1 MPAILQPPVLATV
14 PIRYN
19 ADVRAL
25 PIVVVFAAWCACAS
39 FAQEPDPRPSF
50 DSWLEGARKEALN
63 RGISEAT
70 VTKAFDGL
78 EPLPVVVERDRTQA
92 ETVLTVDEY
101 VRRRLTPRFVR
112 TANEQA
118 RAERAT
124 LKKVGD
130 RYGVQPRFLVAV
142 WGLES
147 NFGRFSG
154 VRPVVQALATLAWEG
169 RRGAFFT
176 DELMNALRI
185 VDRGDI
191 DLGLMKGSWA
201 GAMGQTQFMPSS
213 YLRHAEDFDGDGARD
228 IWRSTPD
235 VLASIA
241 NYLKAQGWKAAE
253 TWGREVR
260 LPAGRADAIVEK
272 VGLRTSG
279 CRAER
284 EMTVGQPLKAWQAL
298 GVRTAQGRALPQ
310 ADRDASLIR
319 AGKKA
324 YLVYGNY
331 EALLGYNCAHAYA
344 LAVSQLADRIRR

>member
-1 MPAILQPPVLATV
+1 M
-14 PIRYN
+14 RF
-19 ADVRAL
+19 VRAL
-25 PIVVVFAAWCACAS
+25 PIAIICAGLAMLAAS
-39 FAQEPDPRPSF
+39 PKAQEPELKPSF
-50 DSWLEGARKEALN
+50 DSWLARIRSEALAT
-63 RGISEAT
+63 GISEGTLSRAL
-70 VTKAFDGL
+70 DGL
-78 EPLPVVVERDRTQA
+78 EPLPVVVERDRSQA
-92 ETVLTVDEY
+92 EIVLSIDDY
-101 VRRRLTPRFVR
+101 VRRRLTPKFVKA
-112 TANEQA
+112 ANEHA
-118 RAERAT
+118 AAERVT
-124 LKKVGD
+124 LQRVSD
-130 RYGVQPRFLVAV
+130 RYGVQPRYLVAV
-142 WGLES
+142 WGMES

-176 DELMNALRI
+176 SELMDALRI

-191 DLGLMKGSWA
+191 DLAVMKGSWA

-213 YLRHAEDFDGDGARD
+213 YLKHAEDFDGNGDRD

-241 NYLKAQGWKAAE
+241 NYLKAYGWKAGE

-260 LPAGRADAIVEK
+260 LPAAKADSIVEK
-272 VGLRTSG
+272 VGLRTEG

-284 EMTVGQPLKAWQAL
+284 EMTVRRPLKQWQAL
-298 GVRTAQGRALPQ
+298 GVRALDGKALPS
-310 ADRDASLIR
+310 AERDASLLR
-319 AGKKA
+319 AGKRA

>member
-1 MPAILQPPVLATV
+1 VPVAWLSLALVLLAGGTV
-14 PIRYN
+14 
-19 ADVRAL
+19 
-25 PIVVVFAAWCACAS
+25 AWPHPLTN
-39 FAQEPDPRPSF
+39 QEPEPRPSF
-50 DSWLEGARKEALN
+50 ETWLEGARKEALT

-70 VTKAFDGL
+70 VTKALDGL

-92 ETVLTVDEY
+92 ETVLSVEEY
-101 VRRRLTPRFVR
+101 VRRRLTAKFVKA
-112 TANEQA
+112 ANERA
-118 RAERAT
+118 TAERAT
-124 LKKVGD
+124 LRKVGE

-169 RRGAFFT
+169 RRGPFFT
-176 DELMNALRI
+176 DELIDALRI

-191 DLGLMKGSWA
+191 DLAVMKGSWA

-213 YLRHAEDFDGDGARD
+213 YLKHAADFDDDGDRD
-228 IWRSTPD
+228 IWNSTPD

-241 NYLKAQGWKAAE
+241 SYLKAHGWKSDEA
-253 TWGREVR
+253 WGREVR
-260 LPAGRADAIVEK
+260 LQAGKADAIVQK
-272 VGLRTSG
+272 VGLRTAG

-284 EMTVGQPLKAWQAL
+284 EMTVRQPLKQWQAL
-298 GVRTAQGRALPQ
+298 GVRAADGKSLPS
-310 ADRDASLIR
+310 ADRDASLFR
-319 AGKKA
+319 AGKRA
-324 YLVYGNY
+324 FLVYTNY

>member
-1 MPAILQPPVLATV
+1 M
-14 PIRYN
+14 RF
-19 ADVRAL
+19 VRAL
-25 PIVVVFAAWCACAS
+25 PIAIICAGLAILAAS
-39 FAQEPDPRPSF
+39 PKAQEPEPKPSF
-50 DSWLEGARKEALN
+50 DTWLARIRSEALAN
-63 RGISEAT
+63 GISEGT
-70 VTKAFDGL
+70 VSRALDGL
-78 EPLPVVVERDRTQA
+78 EPLPVVVERDRSQA
-92 ETVLTVDEY
+92 EIVLSIDDY
-101 VRRRLTPRFVR
+101 VRRRLTPKFVKA
-112 TANEQA
+112 ANEHA
-118 RAERAT
+118 AAERVT
-124 LKKVGD
+124 LQQVSD
-130 RYGVQPRFLVAV
+130 RYGVQPRYLVAV
-142 WGLES
+142 WGMES

-176 DELMNALRI
+176 SELMDALRI

-191 DLGLMKGSWA
+191 DLAVMKGSWA

-213 YLRHAEDFDGDGARD
+213 YLKHAEDFDGNGDRD

-241 NYLKAQGWKAAE
+241 NYLKAYGWKADE

-260 LPAGRADAIVEK
+260 LPAAKADSIVEK
-272 VGLRTSG
+272 VGLRTEG

-284 EMTVGQPLKAWQAL
+284 EMTVRRPLKQWQAL
-298 GVRTAQGRALPQ
+298 GVRALDGKALPS
-310 ADRDASLIR
+310 AERDASLLR
-319 AGKKA
+319 AGKRA

>member
-1 MPAILQPPVLATV
+1 VRRLRSAVALAGF
-14 PIRYN
+14 ISLS
-19 ADVRAL
+19 AH
-25 PIVVVFAAWCACAS
+25 
-39 FAQEPDPRPSF
+39 AQEPETKPSF
-50 DSWLEGARKEALN
+50 DTWLAGARTEALT

-70 VTKAFDGL
+70 VAKAFDGL
-78 EPLPVVVERDRTQA
+78 EPLPIVVERDRTQA
-92 ETVLTVDEY
+92 ETMLTIDEY
-101 VRRRLTPRFVR
+101 VRQRLTPRFVR
-112 TANEQA
+112 TAGDRA
-118 RAERAT
+118 TAERAT
-124 LKKVGD
+124 LTQVGEK
-130 RYGVQPRFLVAV
+130 YGVQPRFLVAV

-185 VDRGDI
+185 LDRGDI
-191 DLGLMKGSWA
+191 DLGAMKGSWA
-201 GAMGQTQFMPSS
+201 GAMGQAQFMPSS
-213 YLRHAEDFDGDGARD
+213 YLEHAEDFDGDGRRD

-241 NYLKAQGWKAAE
+241 NYLKAHGWKADE

-260 LPAGRADAIVEK
+260 LPPGKADAIVEQ
-272 VGLRTSG
+272 VGLRTTG

-284 EMTVGQPLKAWQAL
+284 EMTGRQPLATWQAA
-298 GVRTAQGRALPQ
+298 GVRTAEGRDLPLV
-310 ADRDASLIR
+310 DREASLLR
-319 AGKKA
+319 VGKKA

-344 LAVSQLADRIRR
+344 LAVSQLADRIRG